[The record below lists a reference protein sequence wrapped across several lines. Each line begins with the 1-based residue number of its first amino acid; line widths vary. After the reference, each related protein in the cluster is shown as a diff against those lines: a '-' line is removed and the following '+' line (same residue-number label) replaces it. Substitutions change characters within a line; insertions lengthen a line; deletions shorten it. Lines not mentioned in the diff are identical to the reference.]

1 MWFATGVV
9 AMNDSI
15 IVVGITLTYLALV
28 LWVGSA
34 LAVRKIQAWRVM

>member
-28 LWVGSA
+28 LWVGLRA
-34 LAVRKIQAWRVM
+34 RG